1 MAIDRT
7 GLNEEEINLIEHCVT
22 LEEQGLIDS
31 DGSVVSGKETE
42 FAFDNLSKCLQT
54 IFAVDEATSTN
65 SINKFKAMSADTKT
79 DKVNQEKLKNI
90 AEAQL
95 YLRRT
100 DWYVVREA
108 DSGKAM
114 PDDIKTKR
122 VEARQTINDL
132 EE

>member
-7 GLNEEEINLIEHCVT
+7 GLNEEEINLIEHCVA

-31 DGSVVSGKETE
+31 DGDVVSGKETE
-42 FAFDNLSKCLQT
+42 FGFANLGECLQT
-54 IFAVDEATSTN
+54 VFAVDESVSTN
-65 SINKFKAMSADTKT
+65 SINKFKAMSSDTKT

-114 PDDIKTKR
+114 PSDIKTKR
-122 VEARQTINDL
+122 AKARQDIEDN
-132 EE
+132 E

>member
-7 GLNEEEINLIEHCVT
+7 GLNEEEINLIEHCVA
-22 LEEQGLIDS
+22 LEEQGLINS
-31 DGSVVSGKETE
+31 DGDVVSGKETE
-42 FAFDNLSKCLQT
+42 FGFANLGECLQT
-54 IFAVDEATSTN
+54 VFAVNEAKSTN

-114 PDDIKTKR
+114 PSDIKTKR
-122 VEARQTINDL
+122 AKARQDIEDN
-132 EE
+132 E

>member
-7 GLNEEEINLIEHCVT
+7 GLNEEEINLIEHCVA

-31 DGSVVSGKETE
+31 DGDVVSGKETE
-42 FAFDNLSKCLQT
+42 FGFANLGECLQT
-54 IFAVDEATSTN
+54 VFAVDESASTN

-114 PDDIKTKR
+114 PSDIKTKR
-122 VEARQTINDL
+122 AKARQDIEDN
-132 EE
+132 E

>member
-7 GLNEEEINLIEHCVT
+7 GLNEEEINLIEHCVA

-31 DGSVVSGKETE
+31 DGDIVSGKETE
-42 FAFDNLSKCLQT
+42 FGFANLGECLQT
-54 IFAVDEATSTN
+54 VFAVDKTASTN
-65 SINKFKAMSADTKT
+65 SINKFKAMSSDTKT

-114 PDDIKTKR
+114 PSDIKTKR
-122 VEARQTINDL
+122 AKARQDIEDN
-132 EE
+132 E

>member
-7 GLNEEEINLIEHCVT
+7 GLNEEEINLIEHCVA

-31 DGSVVSGKETE
+31 DGDVASGKVTE
-42 FAFDNLSKCLQT
+42 FGFANLGECLLT
-54 IFAVDEATSTN
+54 VFAVNETASTN
-65 SINKFKAMSADTKT
+65 SINKFKAMSADTNT

-114 PDDIKTKR
+114 PSDIKTKR
-122 VEARQTINDL
+122 AKARQDIEDN
-132 EE
+132 E

>member
-7 GLNEEEINLIEHCVT
+7 GLNEEEINLIEHCVA

-31 DGSVVSGKETE
+31 DGDVVSGKETE
-42 FAFDNLSKCLQT
+42 FGFANLGECLQT
-54 IFAVDEATSTN
+54 VFAVDESTSTN
-65 SINKFKAMSADTKT
+65 SINKFKAMSSDTKT

-114 PDDIKTKR
+114 PSDIKTKR
-122 VEARQTINDL
+122 AKARQDIEDN
-132 EE
+132 E

>member
-7 GLNEEEINLIEHCVT
+7 GLNEEEINLIEHCVA

-31 DGSVVSGKETE
+31 DGDVVSGKETE
-42 FAFDNLSKCLQT
+42 FGFANLGECLQT
-54 IFAVDEATSTN
+54 VFAVDESASTN
-65 SINKFKAMSADTKT
+65 SINKFKAMSSDTKT

-114 PDDIKTKR
+114 PSDIKTKR
-122 VEARQTINDL
+122 AKARQDIEDN
-132 EE
+132 E

>member
-1 MAIDRT
+1 
-7 GLNEEEINLIEHCVT
+7 
-22 LEEQGLIDS
+22 
-31 DGSVVSGKETE
+31 
-42 FAFDNLSKCLQT
+42 
-54 IFAVDEATSTN
+54 
-65 SINKFKAMSADTKT
+65 MSADIKT

-114 PDDIKTKR
+114 PSDIKTKR
-122 VEARQTINDL
+122 AKARQDIEDN
-132 EE
+132 E

>member
-7 GLNEEEINLIEHCVT
+7 GLNEEEINLIEHCVA

-31 DGSVVSGKETE
+31 DGDVVSGKETE
-42 FAFDNLSKCLQT
+42 FGFANLGECLQT
-54 IFAVDEATSTN
+54 VFAVNETASTN

-114 PDDIKTKR
+114 PSDIKTKR
-122 VEARQTINDL
+122 AKARQDIEDN
-132 EE
+132 E

>member
-31 DGSVVSGKETE
+31 DGDIVSGKETE
-42 FAFDNLSKCLQT
+42 FGFANLGECLQT
-54 IFAVDEATSTN
+54 VFAVDEATSTN

-90 AEAQL
+90 GEAQL
-95 YLRRT
+95 YLRKT

-114 PDDIKTKR
+114 PSDVKTKR
-122 VEARQTINDL
+122 AKARQDIEDN
-132 EE
+132 E

>member
-7 GLNEEEINLIEHCVT
+7 GLNEEEINLIEHCVV

-31 DGSVVSGKETE
+31 DGDVVSGKETE
-42 FAFDNLSKCLQT
+42 FGFANLGECLQT
-54 IFAVDEATSTN
+54 VFAVDESASTN
-65 SINKFKAMSADTKT
+65 SINKFKAMSSDTKT

-114 PDDIKTKR
+114 PSDIKTKR
-122 VEARQTINDL
+122 AKARQDIEDN
-132 EE
+132 E

>member
-7 GLNEEEINLIEHCVT
+7 GLNEEEINLIEHCVA

-31 DGSVVSGKETE
+31 DGDVVSGKETE
-42 FAFDNLSKCLQT
+42 FGFANLGECLQT
-54 IFAVDEATSTN
+54 VFAVDESASTN
-65 SINKFKAMSADTKT
+65 SINKFKAMSSDTKT

-90 AEAQL
+90 AEAQI

-114 PDDIKTKR
+114 PSDIKTKR
-122 VEARQTINDL
+122 AKARQDIEDN
-132 EE
+132 E

>member
-7 GLNEEEINLIEHCVT
+7 GLNEEEINLIEHCVA
-22 LEEQGLIDS
+22 LEEQGLINS
-31 DGSVVSGKETE
+31 DGDVVSGKETE
-42 FAFDNLSKCLQT
+42 FGFANLGECLQT
-54 IFAVDEATSTN
+54 VFAVDESASTN
-65 SINKFKAMSADTKT
+65 SINKFKAMSSDTKT

-114 PDDIKTKR
+114 PSDIKTKR
-122 VEARQTINDL
+122 AKARQDIEDN
-132 EE
+132 E

>member
-7 GLNEEEINLIEHCVT
+7 GLNEEEINLIEHCVA

-31 DGSVVSGKETE
+31 DGDVVSGKETE
-42 FAFDNLSKCLQT
+42 FGFDNLSKCLQE
-54 IFAVDEATSTN
+54 IFAVNETASTN

-114 PDDIKTKR
+114 PSDIKTKR
-122 VEARQTINDL
+122 AKARQDIEDN
-132 EE
+132 E